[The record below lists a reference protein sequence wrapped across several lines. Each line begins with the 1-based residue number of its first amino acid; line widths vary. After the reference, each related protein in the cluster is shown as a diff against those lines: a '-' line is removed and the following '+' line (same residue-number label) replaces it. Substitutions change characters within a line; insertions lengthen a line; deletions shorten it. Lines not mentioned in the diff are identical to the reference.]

1 MGAEKADRQDED
13 GRESGAP
20 SRRRA
25 AASCLTSLFDQSLVT
40 NWSGCLTSLFD
51 QSLVT
56 NWSGCL
62 TSLFDKS
69 LVTNQSGCLT
79 GLFDQS
85 LVTNQ
90 SVCLTSLFDRRKPL
104 MLKGRERG
112 KSTTLQINTR
122 GKRKRLKER
131 GPWKGQG
138 R

>member
-25 AASCLTSLFDQSLVT
+25 AAS
-40 NWSGCLTSLFD
+40 CLTSLFD